1 MLSYQHAYHA
11 GNFADVHKH
20 VALYTLLQSLHRKD
34 SAITLVDT
42 HAGRGV
48 YELADKASQ
57 KNGEYR
63 NGVVPLWE
71 QRDAIAADSP
81 LGEWIGRLATLQ
93 GGATLRRYPGSPW
106 WFADLQRKQDQ
117 LSLFELHPAE
127 HQALEA
133 DALSAPG
140 KRQQRLH
147 ADGLEGLR
155 KMLPVDT
162 PRLCVLIDPSYEVKT
177 EYKEVG
183 KALRHIVRKA
193 RHAVVVIWYPLL
205 AARRHER
212 LLDSLRQSG
221 IPKLWNSE
229 LRLGQDADEHG
240 MYGSGLVVLNPP
252 WQLDQRLNETFK
264 TVAKRLGGGA
274 SHRSGWLTGE
284 AP

>member
-20 VALYTLLQSLHRKD
+20 LTLYTLLRSLHRKE

-42 HAGRGV
+42 HAGRGL
-48 YELADKASQ
+48 YSLADKAMQ

-63 NGVVPLWE
+63 SGVARLWA

-81 LGEWIGRLATLQ
+81 LGDWMGRLATLQ
-93 GGATLRRYPGSPW
+93 GGAALRRYPGSPW

-127 HQALEA
+127 HQALESE
-133 DALSAPG
+133 ALSAG

-162 PRLCVLIDPSYEVKT
+162 PRLCVLIDPSYELKT
-177 EYKEVG
+177 EYKDVA

-193 RHAVVVIWYPLL
+193 RHAVVRDLVSACW
-205 AARRHER
+205 ARGGTNACWKACVNR
-212 LLDSLRQSG
+212 D
-221 IPKLWNSE
+221 IPKLWHSE
-229 LRLGQDADEHG
+229 LRLGTATAEYG
-240 MYGSGLVVLNPP
+240 MHGSGLILLNPP
-252 WQLDQRLNETFK
+252 WQLDQRLDDTFR
-264 TVAKRLGGGA
+264 TVAKLLDNGA
-274 SHRSGWLTGE
+274 SHRSAWLTGQG
-284 AP
+284 A

>member
-20 VALYTLLQSLHRKD
+20 LTLYTLLRTLQRKE

-42 HAGRGV
+42 HAGRGL
-48 YELADKASQ
+48 YPLADKAMQ

-63 NGVVPLWE
+63 NGVARLWE
-71 QRDAIAADSP
+71 QRDAVAVDSP
-81 LGEWIGRLATLQ
+81 LGDWMGRLATLQ
-93 GGATLRRYPGSPW
+93 GGAVLRRYPGSPW

-133 DALSAPG
+133 EALSAG

-155 KMLPVDT
+155 KMLPVNT
-162 PRLCVLIDPSYEVKT
+162 PRLCVLIDPSYELRN
-177 EYKEVG
+177 EYQDVA

-205 AARRHER
+205 GARRHER
-212 LLDSLRQSG
+212 LLASLRQSG
-221 IPKLWNSE
+221 IPKLWHSE
-229 LRLGQDADEHG
+229 LRLGTPPAEYG
-240 MYGSGLVVLNPP
+240 MHGSGLVLLNPP
-252 WQLDQRLNETFK
+252 WQLDQRLDDTFK
-264 TVAKRLGGGA
+264 TVAKLLGDGA
-274 SHRSGWLTGE
+274 SHRSAWLTGQG
-284 AP
+284 A

>member
-20 VALYTLLQSLHRKD
+20 LTLYTLLCSLHRKD

-42 HAGRGV
+42 HAGRGL
-48 YELADKASQ
+48 YSLADKATQ

-63 NGVVPLWE
+63 SGVARLWE

-81 LGEWIGRLATLQ
+81 LGDWMGRLATLQ
-93 GGATLRRYPGSPW
+93 GGAALRRYPGSPW

-133 DALSAPG
+133 EALSAG

-155 KMLPVDT
+155 KMLPVNT
-162 PRLCVLIDPSYEVKT
+162 PRLCVLIDPSYELKT
-177 EYKEVG
+177 EYKDVA

-205 AARRHER
+205 SARRHER
-212 LLDSLRQSG
+212 LLDSLRQSD
-221 IPKLWNSE
+221 IPKLWHSE
-229 LRLGQDADEHG
+229 LRLGNTTGEYG
-240 MYGSGLVVLNPP
+240 MHGSGLILLNPP
-252 WQLDQRLNETFK
+252 WQLDQRLDDTFR
-264 TVAKRLGGGA
+264 TVAKLLGDGA
-274 SHRSGWLTGE
+274 SHRSAWLTGQGS
-284 AP
+284 